1 MQNWKIGTLA
11 IAAAGACLLLSGCGT
26 IDEDILNTQAN
37 TSVEINMPYA
47 TATPLPENMAAPQ
60 AIVID
65 ADGNVTLNDSSV
77 IEGDF
82 QSLRDQEQQTEYR
95 SLSLGNTGI
104 AVQALQLRLKDL
116 GYFDGDVSGLFDAQ
130 TEAAVKRFE
139 QTYGTMQTGVA
150 TVKLQLK
157 LFASNA
163 PAYNSEEYNAA
174 VVSQYSVL
182 RPGTVGSSVYALQ
195 QRLKNLDYPITE
207 LTGVFDEQTA
217 ECVRLF
223 YAAYGLASSDV
234 ANVAMQRE
242 LYADTAKHYTPDVQ
256 VIATLTPEEEEQ
268 QAAIAI
274 PEDGGEID
282 ESTAI
287 ALGNSGT
294 RVSQIQQRLIT
305 LGYMPDGTDTGVFDQ
320 ATQEGVNLFLSAV
333 GRMPNGMLTLD
344 MQEFLL
350 SDSAPV
356 FGGEVAQVEYTD
368 LNSGDSGDA
377 VLDLQ
382 RRLVEL
388 GYANGTPNGEYGP
401 ATISAV
407 AFYQQ
412 CNGLEPDGVA
422 SAWLQSVLFSNQA
435 LTYEQTQQG
444 LDAFSAQSAAEQVP
458 VAPEDEDDGG
468 FGDDDD
474 ESDGFGDDSDD
485 IDDGDDP
492 GEDDD
497 APEETVANDTDAL
510 FFNLMPGSTGSAVT
524 SLQNRLVEL
533 GYLEMPSTIYDEET
547 REAVSAFQT
556 AIGVEVT
563 GEASASLQRYIYSKA
578 APSASVYFET
588 TGDEYISLRQGDE
601 GDEVT
606 ALQRRLW
613 ELGFLD
619 KSDVEDS
626 IGTFNDAT
634 RQAVIDAQL
643 KMGYGSADGTAGVE
657 FQSFLFSKYG
667 EMLKEKK
674 KR

>member
-1 MQNWKIGTLA
+1 MRNWKIDALVLG
-11 IAAAGACLLLSGCGT
+11 AAGVCLLLSGCGT
-26 IDEDILNTQAN
+26 IDEDLLNTQAD
-37 TSVEINMPYA
+37 TSVQINMPYA
-47 TATPLPENMAAPQ
+47 TATPLPENMAAPE

-65 ADGNVTLNDSSV
+65 ADGNVTLNDTSV

-82 QSLRDQEQQTEYR
+82 QSLRDQENQTEYR

-116 GYFDGDVSGLFDAQ
+116 GYFTGDVSGLYDAE

-150 TVKLQLK
+150 TAKLQLK
-157 LFASNA
+157 LFASAA
-163 PAYNSEEYNAA
+163 PVYGTEEYNSA
-174 VVSQYSVL
+174 VISQYAVL
-182 RPGTVGSSVYALQ
+182 RPGAVGSSVYALQ
-195 QRLKNLDYPITE
+195 QRLKNLGYPLTE
-207 LTGVFDEQTA
+207 LTGVFDEQTS

-242 LYADTAKHYTPDVQ
+242 LYADTALHYTPEVQ
-256 VIATLTPEEEEQ
+256 VLSTLSPEEEAQ
-268 QAAIAI
+268 QASIVM

-294 RVSQIQQRLIT
+294 RVSQIQQRLIA
-305 LGYMPDGTDTGVFDQ
+305 LGYMPDGGDTGVFDQ
-320 ATQEGVNLFLSAV
+320 ATQEGVNLFLSAI

-350 SDSAPV
+350 SESAPA
-356 FGGEVAQVEYTD
+356 FGGEATLADYQD
-368 LNSGDSGDA
+368 LNVGDSGEA

-388 GYANGTPNGEYGP
+388 GYANGTPNGKYGK

-412 CNGLEPDGVA
+412 CNGLEPDGLA

-435 LTYEQTQQG
+435 LTYQQTQEG
-444 LDAFSAQSAAEQVP
+444 LDGFSVRTRDA
-458 VAPEDEDDGG
+458 
-468 FGDDDD
+468 
-474 ESDGFGDDSDD
+474 
-485 IDDGDDP
+485 
-492 GEDDD
+492 
-497 APEETVANDTDAL
+497 APEEAEPEEEQGFPTSEGVEPTEEPADEEETPEVEEAPAGDADTL
-510 FFNLMPGSTGSAVT
+510 FFNLMLGSTGSAVT

-533 GYLEMPSTIYDEET
+533 GYLEMPSTLYDEAT
-547 REAVSAFQT
+547 RDAVAAFQR
-556 AIGVEVT
+556 ALGVTET

-578 APSASVYFET
+578 APSASVRFEG
-588 TGDEYISLRQGDE
+588 TGKSYTALRQGDT
-601 GDEVT
+601 GNEVT

-619 KSDVEDS
+619 KADVKDS
-626 IGTFNDAT
+626 IGTFNEAT
-634 RQAVIDAQL
+634 RQAVIDVQL
-643 KMGYGSADGTAGVE
+643 KMGYGSADGSAGEE

-667 EMLKEKK
+667 DQLSEKK
-674 KR
+674 KRR